1 MLRTNPLIALAC
13 ALSVFAC
20 NNGPSQHDPA
30 RYGNVRV
37 GVSTQLSDPNRLID
51 AALNQLDALGPDFIR
66 VNESDFHSI
75 TIAPDLDAVPSPG
88 VPCQRFVR
96 YAVET
101 KTIYIDQQCLAT
113 SVEYHQSIINGVS
126 QLIGRIV
133 GMRTICIDQYFTS
146 PDCSP
151 VGRGRALM
159 NGEPDIMLPTS
170 GEFRSDLSVSS
181 GITELDLAEYRL
193 HGHPL

>member
-1 MLRTNPLIALAC
+1 MLRTNPLIMLALTLSLSAC
-13 ALSVFAC
+13 S
-20 NNGPSQHDPA
+20 NEPSQFDPA
-30 RYGNVRV
+30 RYGAVRV
-37 GVSTQLSDPNRLID
+37 GVSTQLNDPSRLLDRAI
-51 AALNQLDALGPDFIR
+51 NQLDALGPDFIR

-75 TIAPDLDAVPSPG
+75 TIAPDLDAAPSPG